1 MTVMKITSTAIN
13 NIHLSITQNQYL
25 MNKLNILIPSLIV
38 VLFTSCG
45 SESAED
51 PHAHAADEI
60 AISHT
65 AWTDKTELFVEFHP
79 LVVGEL
85 CTFAAHFT
93 EMQHFK
99 AITNGT
105 VTVSLI
111 NGDKGIRSSVDAPT
125 SPGIFQ
131 PAIQPTKAGVFNLV
145 FEIETP
151 VLSDKITIEGVEV
164 YASEGVAHENVL
176 RAEEDPNE
184 IVFLKEQ
191 AWKMDFANEE
201 VKRDTLYEVI
211 KTGGEI
217 LPAQG
222 DEQTVSATANGM
234 VVYGR
239 ALSPVGGK
247 VSKGESMFSISGDNV
262 SHDNVKTDF
271 QQAKSKYTIA
281 KSNYERKKELFETQ
295 LVSKSEY
302 ESAQLD
308 FELAESEY
316 QNLSKNFSQSGK
328 TVKSNSSGF
337 IKSLLVSEGAYVQ
350 IGDPL
355 AVITQNK
362 RLTIKADISQ
372 LHYAKLSGSVSA
384 NFSFNG
390 TIYSI
395 EDFNGKLLSYGKTV
409 SHEHPKI
416 PVYFE
421 VDNTGELLAGSYIEV
436 WVKMNPKSTVLQVP
450 VSALLENFGSYSVM
464 IQTGGETFENR
475 DVEIGVSDGKY
486 VEILSGVAVGERVV
500 TDGAYQIKMAS
511 MSGELPEHGHS
522 H

>member
-1 MTVMKITSTAIN
+1 
-13 NIHLSITQNQYL
+13 
-25 MNKLNILIPSLIV
+25 MNTIYKLLFIPSFL
-38 VLFTSCG
+38 LLGGCG
-45 SESAED
+45 SSQTED
-51 PHAHAADEI
+51 AHSHGDEEI

-65 AWTDKTELFVEFHP
+65 IWTDKTELFVEFHP

-93 EMQHFK
+93 EMNNFK
-99 AITNGT
+99 AITEGT

-111 NGDKGIRSSVDAPT
+111 SGSKGIRSSVDEPA
-125 SPGIFQ
+125 SPGIFN
-131 PAIQPTKAGVFNLV
+131 PAIQPTTAGVFNLV

-151 VLSDKITIEGVEV
+151 VLTDRITIEGVEV
-164 YASEGVAHENVL
+164 YPSEEVAHESVPHG
-176 RAEEDPNE
+176 EDDPNE
-184 IVFLKEQ
+184 IIFLKEQ

-201 VKRDTLYEVI
+201 VKRDTIYEVI

-222 DEQTVSATANGM
+222 DEQTISATANGM
-234 VVYGR
+234 VVYNS
-239 ALSPVGGK
+239 ALSAVGAK
-247 VSKGESMFSISGDNV
+247 VSKGQSLFSISGDNV

-281 KSNYERKKELFETQ
+281 KSTFERKKELFETQ
-295 LVSKSEY
+295 LVSKSEL
-302 ESAQLD
+302 EAAQLE

-316 QNLSKNFSQSGK
+316 QNLSRNFSKSGK
-328 TVKSNSSGF
+328 NIKSSSNGF
-337 IKSLLVSEGAYVQ
+337 IKNFMVSEGAYVQ

-372 LHYAKLSGSVSA
+372 LYYDKLSSSVSA

-390 TIYSI
+390 TMYSI
-395 EDFNGKLLSYGKTV
+395 ADFNGKLLSYGKSV
-409 SHEHPKI
+409 SHDHPKI

-421 VDNTGELLAGSYIEV
+421 IDNTGELLAGSYIEV
-436 WVKMNPKSTVLQVP
+436 WVKMNPKATALQLP
-450 VSALLENFGSYSVM
+450 EAALLENFGTYSVM
-464 IQTGGETFENR
+464 VQTGGETFEQR

-486 VEILSGVAVGERVV
+486 VEILSGVVAGERVV
-500 TDGAYQIKMAS
+500 TNGAYQIKMAS
-511 MSGELPEHGHS
+511 MSGTLPDHGHS